1 MLLIKVTLP
10 PLDKYKRFHPANL
23 LSIFSRIGFVYFIP
37 LLVDDIF
44 EICLYGK
51 GKDGRDDD
59 IKFYVIKVPYAHR
72 EDSSS
77 SSSSTM
83 RKKKG
88 EEKVE
93 HLIPISVQ
101 KAQTCNHFA
110 VLDGKLYF
118 VANDLSLDA
127 PVKTSENSLY
137 REVWTFDL
145 ACAEEGWSRAFR
157 LNATRIPLF

>member
-10 PLDKYKRFHPANL
+10 PLDKYNRFHQ
-23 LSIFSRIGFVYFIP
+23 G
-37 LLVDDIF
+37 
-44 EICLYGK
+44 
-51 GKDGRDDD
+51 
-59 IKFYVIKVPYAHR
+59 KFYVIKVPYAHQ
-72 EDSSS
+72 EDS

-118 VANDLSLDA
+118 VANDLSLNA

-145 ACAEEGWSRAFR
+145 ACAEEGWSRAPR

>member
-10 PLDKYKRFHPANL
+10 PLDKYNRFHQ
-23 LSIFSRIGFVYFIP
+23 G
-37 LLVDDIF
+37 
-44 EICLYGK
+44 
-51 GKDGRDDD
+51 
-59 IKFYVIKVPYAHR
+59 KFYVIKVPYAHQ
-72 EDSSS
+72 EDSSSSS

-101 KAQTCNHFA
+101 KAQTCNHFT

-127 PVKTSENSLY
+127 PVRTSENSLY

-145 ACAEEGWSRAFR
+145 HVLRRDGVVHLDWK
-157 LNATRIPLF
+157 LGDATRIPLF